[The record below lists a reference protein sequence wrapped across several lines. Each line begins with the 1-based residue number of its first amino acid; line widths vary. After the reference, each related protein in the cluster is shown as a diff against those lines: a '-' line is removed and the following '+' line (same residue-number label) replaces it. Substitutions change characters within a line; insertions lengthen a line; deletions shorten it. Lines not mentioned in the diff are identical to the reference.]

1 MKPTWGSLERNTSK
15 RLIDRFYGVL
25 KGSHDRFPSKG
36 FQTPGNAVYE
46 HVRGFGLVSFG
57 DEGLVSCSLTMR
69 VWSSLFQREGFGLL
83 SLGDEGFVS
92 SSLNTR
98 VSSRLL

>member
-1 MKPTWGSLERNTSK
+1 MGERQRNTTES
-15 RLIDRFYGVL
+15 LIHRVYEGFQPPADT
-25 KGSHDRFPSKG
+25 FPSQG

-98 VSSRLL
+98 VLSHGL